1 LGKSQ
6 AKELI
11 PARETFHFVIAVVLF
26 DTFSKFFLRRLK
38 MQPIP
43 WVDIAGLFI
52 FLAGFIIGLG
62 AITVIDLHGFLG
74 RKSPYWTEATTR
86 THKVTKPLI
95 WIGLLLVII
104 GGLISYRK
112 NGLAGIP
119 LYQAVIGVVLI
130 LNGLFLSFRVSPFLL
145 RREREG
151 RSKELLSSSWQVK
164 ITISFIISFL
174 GWWSALF
181 LLVWYL
187 LVNR

>member
-1 LGKSQ
+1 MP
-6 AKELI
+6 E
-11 PARETFHFVIAVVLF
+11 
-26 DTFSKFFLRRLK
+26 
-38 MQPIP
+38 IP
-43 WVDIAGLFI
+43 WMDLIGLFI

-62 AITVIDLHGFLG
+62 AVTVIDLHGFLG

-95 WIGLLLVII
+95 WIGLLLTVI
-104 GGLISYRK
+104 GGLITYRN
-112 NGLAGIP
+112 NGLTGIP
-119 LYQAVIGVVLI
+119 LFQAIIGILLV

-145 RREREG
+145 KREKEG
-151 RSKELLSSSWQVK
+151 RSGELLSSSWQFK

-187 LVNR
+187 LVRP